1 MNRFT
6 RTLVAIAA
14 TACVSLIANPALAQE
29 KIRVANSQKGLWDTT
44 YVVYA
49 EEAKGFFKAEGI
61 DMELM
66 WTDGG
71 ADTQQAIISGSLDIG
86 LNTGTLGVI
95 GPIAKGAPITIIS
108 ASMTGSPDLWWYV
121 RQESPIKS
129 MKDTSDKSVSFSRVG
144 ASSHLLAMDLA
155 SHAGAKPKLVSTG
168 GMPATLTQVM
178 SGQVDVGWAGGLF
191 SYELLQQGKIRRIA
205 IGNDVPGMDKQT
217 VRVHIANSNFL
228 KNKPELVKK
237 FLRAHAKALE
247 WAYSDPMALEM
258 YAKANN
264 VSLDIAKK
272 VRDES
277 YPRSATAM
285 RPVSG
290 FETSMRQAIDNKRL
304 DKPFT
309 PAQVKDILRYANEP
323 G

>member
-1 MNRFT
+1 MNRYT
-6 RTLVAIAA
+6 RTLVTIAA
-14 TACVSLIANPALAQE
+14 TACALLMANPTLAQE

-44 YVVYA
+44 YIVYA
-49 EEAKGFFKAEGI
+49 EEARGFFKAAGI

-86 LNTGTLGVI
+86 LNTGILGVI
-95 GPIAKGAPITIIS
+95 GPIAKGAPLTIVS

-121 RQESPIKS
+121 RQDSPIKS
-129 MKDTSDKSVSFSRVG
+129 MKDTNDKSVSFSRVG
-144 ASSHLLAMDLA
+144 SSTHLLAIDLA
-155 SHAGAKPKLVSTG
+155 AHAGTKPKLVSTG

-191 SYELLQQGKIRRIA
+191 AYDQLQQGKIRRIA
-205 IGNDVPGMDKQT
+205 VGNDLPGMDKQT
-217 VRVHIANSNFL
+217 VRVHVVNTNFL
-228 KNKPELVKK
+228 KSKPQLVKK
-237 FLRAHAKALE
+237 FLQAHEKALE
-247 WAYSDPMALEM
+247 WAYTDPKALEM

-264 VSLDIAKK
+264 VSVDIAKK
-272 VRDES
+272 VREEN
-277 YPRSATAM
+277 YPRSAMVM

-290 FETSMRQAIDNKRL
+290 FEISMRQAIENKRI
-304 DKPFT
+304 DKPLP
-309 PAQVKDILRYANEP
+309 PAQVKEILRFVNEP

>member
-6 RTLVAIAA
+6 RTLVTLAA
-14 TACVSLIANPALAQE
+14 ASAALMSNPTLAQE

-44 YVVYA
+44 YMLYA
-49 EEAKGFFKAEGI
+49 EEAKGFFKAAGI
-61 DMELM
+61 DMELL

-86 LNTGTLGVI
+86 LNTGVLGVI
-95 GPIAKGAPITIIS
+95 GPIAKGAPLTIIS
-108 ASMTGSPDLWWYV
+108 AAMTGSPDLWWYV
-121 RQESPIKS
+121 RQDSPIKS

-144 ASSHLLAMDLA
+144 SSTHLLAIDLA
-155 SHAGAKPKLVSTG
+155 THAGAKPKLISTG

-191 SYELLQQGKIRRIA
+191 AYDQLQQGKIRRIA
-205 IGNDVPGMDKQT
+205 VGNDLPGMDKQT

-228 KNKPELVKK
+228 KSKPALVKK
-237 FLRAHAKALE
+237 FLQAHEKAFEWAYTDPKALE
-247 WAYSDPMALEM
+247 I

-264 VSLDIAKK
+264 VSVEIAKK

-277 YPRSATAM
+277 YPRSAMAM
-285 RPVSG
+285 RPISG
-290 FETSMRQAIDNKRL
+290 FDISMRQAVENKRI
-304 DKPFT
+304 DKPLP
-309 PAQVKDILRYANEP
+309 PAQVKEILRFVNEP